1 MEFPHSQV
9 ANKVTGEHSCVMVRV
24 LLNTEETSGSRSTV
38 PWLEAAS
45 TEFLRRFLTL
55 LGGPLSDLH
64 PLLALGVI
72 EAHAKTV
79 PWKGWC
85 LSAPV

>member
-1 MEFPHSQV
+1 MLKSKFDHSQV

-24 LLNTEETSGSRSTV
+24 LLSAEEGNGFSSV

-55 LGGPLSDLH
+55 LGGPLSGLH
-64 PLLALGVI
+64 PMLALAVI
-72 EAHAKTV
+72 ESHSKTV
-79 PWKGWC
+79 PWKG
-85 LSAPV
+85 